1 MVTKDLLFPR
11 EKENAKRKRRINKK
25 AKSGKNFGYS

>member
-1 MVTKDLLFPR
+1 MVTEGLLFPR
-11 EKENAKRKRRINKK
+11 KKENAKRKRRINKQ